1 MYEDLVQAQQ
11 PSALERFVLTS
22 LLPSLLV
29 TSLLHAHTFWAEP
42 ARERIAKV
50 EGEYIVTRPVP
61 DTSLFGVTS
70 SGVIQVSWPIY
81 QAVPLDRADNPAA
94 EGSSGCH
101 HFVIFG
107 LLVAFGVAG
116 TIT

>member
-11 PSALERFVLTS
+11 PSVLEGFVLTS

-42 ARERIAKV
+42 ARETIAKV

-61 DTSLFGVTS
+61 GIRPYLGLRRVVEFRCAG
-70 SGVIQVSWPIY
+70 I
-81 QAVPLDRADNPAA
+81 PLDLRAYLSGGAARPAR
-94 EGSSGCH
+94 
-101 HFVIFG
+101 
-107 LLVAFGVAG
+107 
-116 TIT
+116 